1 MGTFSCCTRVSEDT
15 SSIFAPGEQEISFPD
30 YESRS
35 DSYFA
40 LIEGKY
46 NLIKNVQLLE
56 FMNLLEAFS
65 IETATINFQG
75 KYRSNFSSKDEFLST
90 IIHQDEFQSFIE
102 NKLLN
107 TDDIIEMYGED
118 EQTLA
123 LFKECFVKI
132 FSSLNVK
139 LNSIY
144 KGGDKIDKISKR
156 NIVGLGL
163 LFCRGQNISKVKL
176 FFDLFKDENERF
188 GKSDILDNYL
198 ISLFIIS
205 SYCLLSIR
213 MTINNP
219 GKELPK
225 IENNLAY
232 NLLNSNGLA
241 QKNCENLLKYF
252 NDKFFEKENYTWDEF
267 KKKFSENKKSSN
279 LLSISF
285 SLKDFRNQIIN
296 AFTKYNNS

>member
-1 MGTFSCCTRVSEDT
+1 MGTFSCCKRVSEDT
-15 SSIFAPGEQEISFPD
+15 SSIFAPGEQEISFPE

-267 KKKFSENKKSSN
+267 KKKFSENKN
-279 LLSISF
+279 ESF
-285 SLKDFRNQIIN
+285 SWIFS
-296 AFTKYNNS
+296 TKGIRSKLEDKNI

>member
-1 MGTFSCCTRVSEDT
+1 MGTFSCCKRVSEDT

-267 KKKFSENKKSSN
+267 KKKFNENKN
-279 LLSISF
+279 ESF
-285 SLKDFRNQIIN
+285 SWIFS
-296 AFTKYNNS
+296 TKGIRSKLEDKNIC

>member
-1 MGTFSCCTRVSEDT
+1 MGTFSCCKRVSEDT

-118 EQTLA
+118 EQTSA

-267 KKKFSENKKSSN
+267 KKKFSENKN
-279 LLSISF
+279 ESF
-285 SLKDFRNQIIN
+285 SWIFS
-296 AFTKYNNS
+296 TKGIRSKLEDKNIC

>member
-1 MGTFSCCTRVSEDT
+1 MGTFSCCKRVSEDT
-15 SSIFAPGEQEISFPD
+15 SSIFAPGEQELSFPD

-267 KKKFSENKKSSN
+267 KKKFSENKN
-279 LLSISF
+279 ESF
-285 SLKDFRNQIIN
+285 SWIFS
-296 AFTKYNNS
+296 TKGIRSKLEDKNIC

>member
-1 MGTFSCCTRVSEDT
+1 MGTFSCCKRVSEDT

-267 KKKFSENKKSSN
+267 KKKFSENKN
-279 LLSISF
+279 ESF
-285 SLKDFRNQIIN
+285 SWIFS
-296 AFTKYNNS
+296 TKGIRSKLEDKNIC

>member
-1 MGTFSCCTRVSEDT
+1 MGTFSCCKRVSEDT
-15 SSIFAPGEQEISFPD
+15 SSIFAPGEQEISFPE

-267 KKKFSENKKSSN
+267 KKKFSENKN
-279 LLSISF
+279 ESF
-285 SLKDFRNQIIN
+285 SWIFS
-296 AFTKYNNS
+296 TKGIRSKLEDKNIC

>member
-1 MGTFSCCTRVSEDT
+1 MGTVLCCKRVSDDT
-15 SSIFAPGEQEISFPD
+15 SSIFAPGEQEISFPE

-46 NLIKNVQLLE
+46 NLINHVQLLE
-56 FMNLLEAFS
+56 LMNLLEAFS
-65 IETATINFQG
+65 IETATIKFQG

-90 IIHQDEFQSFIE
+90 TIHQDEFQSFIE

-123 LFKECFVKI
+123 FFKECFVKI
-132 FSSLNVK
+132 FSSLNIK

-213 MTINNP
+213 MTFNNP

-267 KKKFSENKKSSN
+267 KKKFSANKDK
-279 LLSISF
+279 SF
-285 SLKDFRNQIIN
+285 SWIFS
-296 AFTKYNNS
+296 TKGIRSKLEDKKLC

>member
-1 MGTFSCCTRVSEDT
+1 MGTFSCCKRVSEDT
-15 SSIFAPGEQEISFPD
+15 SSIFAPGEQEISFPE

-118 EQTLA
+118 EQTSA

-267 KKKFSENKKSSN
+267 KKKFSENKN
-279 LLSISF
+279 ESF
-285 SLKDFRNQIIN
+285 SWIFS
-296 AFTKYNNS
+296 TKGIRSKLEDKNIC

>member
-1 MGTFSCCTRVSEDT
+1 MGTFSCCKRVSEDT
-15 SSIFAPGEQEISFPD
+15 SSIFAPGEQEISFPE

-176 FFDLFKDENERF
+176 FFDLFKDENEHF

-267 KKKFSENKKSSN
+267 KKKFNENKN
-279 LLSISF
+279 ESF
-285 SLKDFRNQIIN
+285 SWIFS
-296 AFTKYNNS
+296 TKGIRSKLEDKNIC

>member
-1 MGTFSCCTRVSEDT
+1 MGTFSCCKRVSEDT
-15 SSIFAPGEQEISFPD
+15 SSIFAPGEQEISFPE

-176 FFDLFKDENERF
+176 FFDLFKDENEHF

-267 KKKFSENKKSSN
+267 KKKFSENKN
-279 LLSISF
+279 ESF
-285 SLKDFRNQIIN
+285 SWIFS
-296 AFTKYNNS
+296 TKGIRSKLEDKNIC